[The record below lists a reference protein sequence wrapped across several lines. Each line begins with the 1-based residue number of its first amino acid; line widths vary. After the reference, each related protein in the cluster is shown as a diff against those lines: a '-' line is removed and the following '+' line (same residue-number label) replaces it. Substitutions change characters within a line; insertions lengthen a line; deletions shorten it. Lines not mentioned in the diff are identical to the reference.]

1 MAARAKRKPSGY
13 QLDPSLPYAI
23 YWGNEALYGKVYLII
38 GREAKSVALKQA
50 YAILNRLYKP
60 EEGKIFLNNWP
71 IPGSFFSKVTELK
84 TKECLTNFLSTLEI
98 ESSPDGSDSELPTAL
113 VASNA

>member
-23 YWGNEALYGKVYLII
+23 YWGSETLYGKIYLIA

-50 YAILNRLYKP
+50 YSILNGVYKP
-60 EEGKIFLNNWP
+60 EEEKAFLNNWP
-71 IPGSFFSKVTELK
+71 ISESFFSKITELK
-84 TKECLTNFLSTLEI
+84 TKECLTNFLSKLEI
-98 ESSPDGSDSELPTAL
+98 ESSQDGSDSELPIAL